1 MITYP
6 TLKSEGV
13 IGITAPSSGVGRE
26 LHQIFQQSMR
36 RLEEKG
42 YSIICGDT
50 VWTQEKAKSASAL
63 KRASEF
69 NSMIMNSDID
79 MIFPPWGGEL
89 LIEILEHVNFDQMK
103 KKWILG
109 YSDTS
114 ALLLATTLSTGIAT
128 AHGTN
133 STDLRGQTWDDTTAM
148 WEKVLAL
155 TPGESITQISSE
167 KYQTAWQ
174 HENPSDCVFHLKE
187 ETYWKTIPGQKAAAE
202 GRLLGGCID
211 IIRHLVGTPYGNVAF
226 FRRKFINGEP
236 LLWYLENCSLSATD
250 LRRSLI
256 QMKLAGWFT
265 DCSAI
270 LFGRSSANAPV
281 ENYTAEDVYHE
292 LSSELGIPVVYDI
305 DCGHM
310 PPQMTFINGA
320 YARIE
325 SESGKG
331 KLVQHFI

>member
-6 TLKSEGV
+6 TLKNKGV
-13 IGITAPSSGVGRE
+13 IGITAPSSGISQD
-26 LHQIFQQSMR
+26 LHKMFQQSVR
-36 RLEEKG
+36 RLEEQG
-42 YSIICGDT
+42 YNVICGDT

-69 NSMIMNSDID
+69 NSMMMDNGID

-133 STDLRGQTWDDTTAM
+133 SADLRGQIWDDTTAM

-155 TPGESITQISSE
+155 APGESITQFSSE
-167 KYQTAWQ
+167 KYQKAWQ
-174 HENPSDCVFHLKE
+174 HENPTKCVFHLEE
-187 ETYWKTIPGQKAAAE
+187 ETLWKTTPNKKAEAE

-211 IIRHLVGTPYGNVAF
+211 IIRHLVGTPFGNVAN
-226 FRRKFINGEP
+226 FRKKYTNTEP
-236 LLWYLENCSLSATD
+236 LLWYFENCSLSATD
-250 LRRSLI
+250 LRRSLV
-256 QMKLAGWFT
+256 QMKLAGWFN

-270 LFGRSSANAPV
+270 LFGRSAANASV
-281 ENYTAEDVYHE
+281 DNYTAKDVYYDLSRE
-292 LSSELGIPVVYDI
+292 LDIPIVYDI

-310 PPQMTFINGA
+310 PPQLTFINGA